1 MKYLNSKHLKN
12 LDDNTWVYVNRNALN
27 ATIARYEIYMEEGD
41 AFQEE
46 LKSLLE
52 LWNKVYVSEQRNKR
66 INSYV
71 LMKTKDIKKCFKN
84 YQDLPNGTFGLQSNN

>member
-12 LDDNTWVYVNRNALN
+12 LDDNTLVYVNRKALN
-27 ATIARYEIYMEEGD
+27 TTIAKYEIDMEEGD

-52 LWNKVYVSEQRNKR
+52 LWNKVYISERRNKR
-66 INSYV
+66 INSYI
-71 LMKTKDIKKCFKN
+71 LMKTKDIKKYFKN
-84 YQDLPNGTFGLQSNN
+84 YQDLPNGTFGLQNK

>member
-12 LDDNTWVYVNRNALN
+12 LDDNTLVYVNRNALN
-27 ATIARYEIYMEEGD
+27 TTIAKYEIDMEEGD

-52 LWNKVYVSEQRNKR
+52 LWNKVYISERRNKR
-66 INSYV
+66 INSYI
-71 LMKTKDIKKCFKN
+71 LMKTKDIKKYFKN
-84 YQDLPNGTFGLQSNN
+84 YQDLPNGTFGLQYK

>member
-12 LDDNTWVYVNRNALN
+12 LDDNTLVYVNRNALN
-27 ATIARYEIYMEEGD
+27 TTIAKYEIDMEEGD

-52 LWNKVYVSEQRNKR
+52 LWNKVYISERRNKR
-66 INSYV
+66 INSYI
-71 LMKTKDIKKCFKN
+71 LMKKYFKN
-84 YQDLPNGTFGLQSNN
+84 YQDLPNGTFGLQNK